1 MGERVHKLGVFSYQN
16 VDIIRVVLGLVEPFV
31 SIGAERFAESKG
43 VQTLLMEENAVAAQ
57 SVKAVLD

>member
-1 MGERVHKLGVFSYQN
+1 MGERVDKLGVFSYQN

-31 SIGAERFAESKG
+31 SIGTERFAESKG
-43 VQTLLMEENAVAAQ
+43 VQTLLMEENAVAAE